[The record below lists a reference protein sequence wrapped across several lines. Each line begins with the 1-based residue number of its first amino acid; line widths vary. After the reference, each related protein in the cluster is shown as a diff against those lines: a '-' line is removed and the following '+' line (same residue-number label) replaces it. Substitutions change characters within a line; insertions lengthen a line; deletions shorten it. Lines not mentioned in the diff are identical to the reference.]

1 MLRGPAPAARAV
13 AARRWSPT
21 GRSGTGP
28 RPPFLP
34 APGPGRARRARA
46 PRCAVA
52 WFARTVSRRSFRA
65 RQQSGSA
72 SQAFVG
78 IQGMDRSVHGGIQH
92 LLFGSLVDR
101 ELFDDAPLEGNQNP
115 PPEIAHLG

>member
-13 AARRWSPT
+13 AARRGSPT

-52 WFARTVSRRSFRA
+52 WFARTVSRRSFHA

-72 SQAFVG
+72 WQAFVG
-78 IQGMDRSVHGGIQH
+78 VQGMIDRSVHGGIQH

-101 ELFDDAPLEGNQNP
+101 EFFDDAALAGNQNP
-115 PPEIAHLG
+115 IREL